1 MKCSLFPDL
10 SSALIFSAPALGS
23 ECLCVS
29 DVRAQ
34 LAAMISRAIL
44 NKAPY
49 PQSASIVMTDEDQE
63 PGVSTPD
70 YIKFISTV
78 LAVLKVEGKLLSS
91 VQFLM

>member
-1 MKCSLFPDL
+1 M
-10 SSALIFSAPALGS
+10 
-23 ECLCVS
+23 S

-34 LAAMISRAIL
+34 LAMISLAIL

-63 PGVSTPD
+63 PCVSTPD
-70 YIKFISTV
+70 NIKSLSTS